1 MPRVKKPENATN
13 DDFYSSMLLLE
24 IVMMAWRSLGAN
36 KLRSGLTISGIMI
49 GIFSVISVM
58 TTISA
63 LQASIETGLSFL
75 GSNMF
80 QFSKYPAGFNAVG
93 DNRFTNRRNI

>member
-1 MPRVKKPENATN
+1 MSEMPQIKKFKECHE
-13 DDFYSSMLLLE
+13 YSEPASRHSWHCLICGIRGIFLFVAFHPFE
-24 IVMMAWRSLGAN
+24 ILAMAWRSLGAN

-63 LQASIETGLSFL
+63 LEASIETGLTFL
-75 GSNMF
+75 GSNIF
-80 QFSKYPAGFNAVG
+80 
-93 DNRFTNRRNI
+93 